1 MICPKCGEEY
11 EDDMQCCLWCDAPN
25 PNYGCVEEAER
36 KVGSVQKRNQ
46 GEINGF
52 DYLVCSDEVD
62 FAQRTSGFVVF
73 KVAKFEFVKTI
84 VGMLCCLGPFL
95 FSVVAMSFI
104 EELKSL
110 WPIWLPVSVCFGICI
125 FFLSRTVLAV
135 KWYKDKFVLKT
146 LYGETE
152 LSFDKSV
159 LAEFGYEDDKGFSV
173 CLKKGKWSFVLREK
187 AFPEVTK
194 MLCRIY
200 DELNPKDLV
209 LGENGSVYAE
219 FKPLKRPVAIGWYVV
234 AFLFNM
240 LVGLGNILVSD
251 SGKAAFAFLF
261 AAIVLVCAFYHLR
274 DVFEIRWYK
283 DKFVLCTRFGEKTFS
298 FDKSELNKTKRDEK
312 GALMFFFKK
321 GRWSFVVDER
331 VFPEVAEMMKTH
343 YGVG

>member
-25 PNYGCVEEAER
+25 PNYGRVEKAEC

-52 DYLVCSDEVD
+52 DYLEHSDEVD
-62 FAQRTSGFVVF
+62 FAQRTSGYVVF
-73 KVAKFEFVKTI
+73 KIAKFEFVKTI
-84 VGMLCCLGPFL
+84 VGMLFCLGPFL
-95 FSVVAMSFI
+95 FSVAAMFFV

-110 WPIWLPVSVCFGICI
+110 WPLWLLVSVCFAICI
-125 FFLSRTVLAV
+125 FVLSRTVLAV

-159 LAEFGYEDDKGFSV
+159 FAEFGYEDDKGFSV
-173 CLKKGKWSFVLREK
+173 CLKKEKWSFVLREK

-200 DELNPKDLV
+200 DELNPKDIV
-209 LGENGSVYAE
+209 QGGNGSVYAV
-219 FKPLKRPVAIGWYVV
+219 FKPLKRPVGMVWYVV
-234 AFLFNM
+234 AFLFNV
-240 LVGLGNILVSD
+240 LIAIGNVLVSD
-251 SGKAAFAFLF
+251 TGKAAFAGVF
-261 AAIVLVCAFYHLR
+261 AAVIVGYAFYHLR

-283 DKFVLCTRFGEKTFS
+283 DRFVLFTRFGEKSFS
-298 FDKSELNKTKRDEK
+298 FDRSELHKTKRDERD
-312 GALMFFFKK
+312 ALMFFFKK

>member
-52 DYLVCSDEVD
+52 DYLVRSDEVD